1 MWKTLDSSAH
11 NTVMLDSQLKTT
23 VDVSSEEAAVLLTR
37 LEYFLLYNLEQKKKE
52 QEGLAEY
59 YEPISD
65 TMMQTLNT
73 LRRKLLSII

>member
-11 NTVMLDSQLKTT
+11 NTVMLDFQLKTT
-23 VDVSSEEAAVLLTR
+23 VDVSSEEAAVLLAR
-37 LEYFLLYNLEQKKKE
+37 LEYYLLYNLEQKKKG

>member
-1 MWKTLDSSAH
+1 MWKTLNSSAH

-23 VDVSSEEAAVLLTR
+23 VDVSSEEAAVLLAR
-37 LEYFLLYNLEQKKKE
+37 LEYYLLYNLEQKKKG
-52 QEGLAEY
+52 QEGLAED

>member
-1 MWKTLDSSAH
+1 
-11 NTVMLDSQLKTT
+11 MLDSQLKTT
-23 VDVSSEEAAVLLTR
+23 VDVSSEEAAVLLAR
-37 LEYFLLYNLEQKKKE
+37 LEYYLLYNPEQKKKG